1 MNIIGAESVV
11 GSSESMIY
19 RRLCL
24 FLISFLLLGFSAK
37 LFAVNLYEQSPILET
52 QSETSVAFN
61 SFQNKFLV
69 LSFIFTNC
77 PEACPMQILKLKR
90 TQDALN
96 ETDFNAVHFLSI
108 SIDPDRDTPKA
119 LSDYAAQFNANLNH
133 WTFARVPDQD
143 LNYFSNAIS
152 LGLNKLDNLDHK
164 MLVLLINKQG
174 EILQHYSGTRF
185 NPKRLASDIQS
196 LISIQ

>member
-19 RRLCL
+19 RRLSLC
-24 FLISFLLLGFSAK
+24 FISFWLLGFSAK
-37 LFAVNLYEQSPILET
+37 LFAVNLYEQSPMLET
-52 QSETSVAFN
+52 QNEETVAFN
-61 SFQNKFLV
+61 SFQNKLLV

-77 PEACPMQILKLKR
+77 PEACPMQTLKLKR

-96 ETDFNAVHFLSI
+96 ETDFNAIHFLSI

-133 WTFARVPDQD
+133 WTFARVSDQD
-143 LNYFSNAIS
+143 LTYFSNSIS
-152 LGLNKLDNLDHK
+152 LGLNKSDNLDHK

-174 EILQHYSGTRF
+174 EILQYYAGTRF
-185 NPKRLASDIQS
+185 DPKRLASDLQS
-196 LISIQ
+196 LISTQ